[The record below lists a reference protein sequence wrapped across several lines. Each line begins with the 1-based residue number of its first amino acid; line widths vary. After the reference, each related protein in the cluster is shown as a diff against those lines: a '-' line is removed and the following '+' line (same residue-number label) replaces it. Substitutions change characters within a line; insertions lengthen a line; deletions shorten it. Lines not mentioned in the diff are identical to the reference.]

1 MKHTLKKKNT
11 DLRGAFENGK
21 IVLTKKNFKDEVLR
35 SEMPV
40 LVDFYAEWCG
50 PCRMM
55 SPIIDS
61 LAEEFKGRIK
71 IGTVN
76 IDDEPN
82 LPMKYGV
89 QSIPTLILFK
99 GGNSTAKL
107 SGFHTADEL
116 KSALGLK

>member
-55 SPIIDS
+55 SPIIES

-99 GGNSTAKL
+99 DGNSTAKL

-116 KSALGLK
+116 KSAFGLK